1 MDEEVLLAG
10 GNSAH
15 VVRIGDTV
23 HRVAGAWTASVHRL
37 LQMLRAAEIAEIPE
51 PLGFDGEGRE
61 ILAFLP
67 GTVGNYPLPDWLWS
81 PTILR
86 EAGALLRR
94 MHDASVPLAYLP
106 EHWRVPAHAPVEV
119 VCLNDVAPYN
129 MVFNDGHLTG
139 VIDFDMASPGPR
151 IWDLAYLAY
160 RLVPLGEHAGDNA
173 PHENERLRRLDTLI
187 DAYGG
192 GFTRFAVIRTAVD
205 RLEDLALFTDQR
217 AAETGRD
224 DFVEHAALYR
234 RDRDFLL
241 AMNSGDGR

>member
-1 MDEEVLLAG
+1 
-10 GNSAH
+10 
-15 VVRIGDTV
+15 
-23 HRVAGAWTASVHRL
+23 
-37 LQMLRAAEIAEIPE
+37 MLRAADIAEIPE

-61 ILAFLP
+61 VLAFLP

-81 PTILR
+81 PTILF

-94 MHDASVPLAYLP
+94 MHDASVPLAHLP
-106 EHWRVPAHAPVEV
+106 ERWRVPAREPIEV

-129 MVFNDGHLTG
+129 MVFNHGRLTG
-139 VIDFDMASPGPR
+139 IIDFDMASPGPR

-173 PHENERLRRLDTLI
+173 PDEKERPQRLDDLI

-192 GFTRFAVIRTAVD
+192 NFGRLAVLRTAAD
-205 RLEDLALFTDQR
+205 RLADLALVTDQR
-217 AAETGRD
+217 AAETGRG

-234 RDRDFLL
+234 RDRDLL
-241 AMNSGDGR
+241 LKMTN